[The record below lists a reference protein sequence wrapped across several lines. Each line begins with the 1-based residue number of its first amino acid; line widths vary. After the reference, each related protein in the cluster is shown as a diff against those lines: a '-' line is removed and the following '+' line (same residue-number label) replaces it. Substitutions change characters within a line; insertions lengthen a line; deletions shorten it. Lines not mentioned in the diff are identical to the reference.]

1 MALDSLGID
10 AEFDPLLEKFATDHW
25 VPGAA
30 FGIVAEGRL
39 AYLKTLGLRNIG
51 SSDPVTAD
59 SVFRIASMTKM
70 FTALGLLQLRD
81 RGLLRFEQPVE
92 DIVPELKSLRYP
104 TRDSRRIRVR
114 DLLCHTAGFVTD
126 DPWGDRQ
133 LNMPEDQFS
142 AYLDRGVPF
151 ARTPGIAHEYSNLGY
166 AILGRVITNTAG
178 QPYADYQTKHI
189 LGPLGMTSTGFE
201 IGDVPNR
208 SLAIG
213 YSHDGSQ
220 WIEQPRLA
228 HGAFGAMGGLHTTAH
243 DYSKF
248 VAWLLSAW
256 PPRDEPDDPILV
268 RASMRELA
276 QGDGF
281 PTIAPRTNR
290 SDPNEG
296 DQARRY
302 GLGVIAVADPELG
315 PCVTHSGGL
324 PGYGSN
330 VLLLP
335 DRGLGVFIFTNVT
348 YPHPGAAATVREAAV
363 KLVRAGNFPA
373 SHPAPLPELQTLET
387 ALRRIYG
394 ERDIR
399 VGQEAFAMNLLL
411 DRSAEQW
418 NQYLAKLSSELGDF
432 KGEGILEPA
441 SGLAGVFTFPC
452 ERGRLCARV
461 LLAPTHPGGIQKLE
475 LSALAPQAVRLRD
488 NRDGA

>member
-1 MALDSLGID
+1 VALDWSAFD
-10 AEFDPLLEKFATDHW
+10 TEFDLLLKKFAADYQ
-25 VPGAA
+25 VPGVV
-30 FGIVAEGRL
+30 FGIVADGRL
-39 AYLKTLGLRNIG
+39 AYLKTLGLRNIA

-70 FTALGLLQLRD
+70 FTAVGLLQLRD
-81 RGLLRFEQPVE
+81 RGLLRFDQPVE

-133 LNMPEDQFS
+133 LDMPEDRFS
-142 AYLDRGVPF
+142 AYLAGGFPF
-151 ARTPGIAHEYSNLGY
+151 ARAPGIAHEYSNLGY

-178 QPYADYQTKHI
+178 QLYADYQTEHI
-189 LGPLGMTSTGFE
+189 LAPLGMTSTGFE
-201 IGDVPNR
+201 IGDVSDDR
-208 SLAIG
+208 LAIG
-213 YSHDGSQ
+213 YSHFGEQ

-243 DYSKF
+243 DYAKF

-256 PPRDEPDDPILV
+256 PPRDEPDDAILV
-268 RASMRELA
+268 RASIRELA

-281 PTIAPRTNR
+281 PMITPRTHR
-290 SDPNEG
+290 SDPNEA

-315 PCVTHSGGL
+315 ACVTHSGGL

-330 VLLLP
+330 VLLVP
-335 DRGLGVFIFTNVT
+335 DRGLGLFIFANVT
-348 YPHPGAAATVREAAV
+348 YPHPGAAAIVRESAV
-363 KLVRAGNFPA
+363 KLFRAGNFPVWY
-373 SHPAPLPELQTLET
+373 PAPLPELRTLEK
-387 ALRRIYG
+387 ALRRIYD

-399 VGQEAFAMNLLL
+399 VGQEAFAINLLL

-418 NQYLAKLSSELGDF
+418 DQDLAKLSSELGDF
-432 KGEGILEPA
+432 TGDATLEPA
-441 SGLAGVFTFPC
+441 SALAGVFTFPC

-461 LLAPTHPGGIQKLE
+461 LLAPTHPGRIQKLE
-475 LSALAPQAVRLRD
+475 LSALIP
-488 NRDGA
+488 